1 MHAQL
6 KGISPQDERKYTFT
20 AYLSAFQKDSNEFCK
35 TVGAFVDQP
44 SQFCDTLVE
53 KTGGIITREDSP
65 PNSQDAVSGRKR
77 PSSGSASGSSKKLKQ
92 DDTGNEVQQ
101 EILQH
106 QIGNI
111 VWDTYIYLVLRIII

>member
-77 PSSGSASGSSKKLKQ
+77 PSSSGSASGSKKSSKKLKQ
-92 DDTGNEVQQ
+92 DDTGNEVMQQ

-106 QIGNI
+106 QIGSNDI
-111 VWDTYIYLVLRIII
+111 CVGLT